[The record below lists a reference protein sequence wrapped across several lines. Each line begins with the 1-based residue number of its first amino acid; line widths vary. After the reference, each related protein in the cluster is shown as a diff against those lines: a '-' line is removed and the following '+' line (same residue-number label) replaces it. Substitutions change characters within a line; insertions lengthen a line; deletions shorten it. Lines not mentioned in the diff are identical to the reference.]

1 MNTIDEQTTTLEQKI
16 ESLEQKMFYGA
27 FNARG
32 NLNMKS
38 VLHYVLKGDR
48 RAKFRYITIM
58 KEYNQIK
65 KHPGFAEK
73 FNSTVKPE
81 TLKKL
86 KLYGSYIIRPSKSG
100 NSNSLY
106 FGTVLKLPSV
116 NPINEFAE
124 GEQWKALIKR
134 EKEINVKDLV
144 FYTSKIDMILDNETL
159 HLVGYLEGKV
169 IEHREI

>member
-1 MNTIDEQTTTLEQKI
+1 MNTTDERLANLEQKI
-16 ESLEQKMFYGA
+16 KSFEEKMVYGA
-27 FNARG
+27 FNAWG
-32 NLNMKS
+32 NINMKS

-48 RAKFRYITIM
+48 RAKFRYTTIM

-65 KHPGFAEK
+65 NHPGFAEK
-73 FNSTVKPE
+73 FNATVNPE
-81 TLKKL
+81 TLRTI
-86 KLYGSYIIRPSKSG
+86 KLYSSYLVRPSKDG
-100 NSNSLY
+100 NGNSLY

-116 NPINEFAE
+116 NPTNEFAE

-159 HLVGYLEGKV
+159 HLVSYLEGKV
-169 IEHREI
+169 IEHKEI

>member
-1 MNTIDEQTTTLEQKI
+1 MKTIEEQAANLEQKI
-16 ESLEQKMFYGA
+16 KSLEEKMFYGA

-32 NLNMKS
+32 NINMKS
-38 VLHYVLKGDR
+38 VLHYILKGDR
-48 RAKFRYITIM
+48 RAKFRYTTIM

-65 KHPGFAEK
+65 NHPGFAEK
-73 FNSTVKPE
+73 FNASVKPE

-106 FGTVLKLPSV
+106 YGTVLKLPSV
-116 NPINEFAE
+116 NSINEFAE
-124 GEQWKALIKR
+124 GEQWKALIKK
-134 EKEINVKDLV
+134 EKEINVNDLV

-169 IEHREI
+169 RE